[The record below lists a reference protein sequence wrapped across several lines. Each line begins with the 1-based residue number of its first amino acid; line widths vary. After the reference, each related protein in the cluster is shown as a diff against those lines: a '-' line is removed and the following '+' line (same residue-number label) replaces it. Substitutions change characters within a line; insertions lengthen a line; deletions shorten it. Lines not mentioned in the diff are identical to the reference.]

1 MFPGYYEVAFT
12 SVMPLLL
19 KIAAVSFKLDNYVFA
34 VQKS

>member
-1 MFPGYYEVAFT
+1 MFPADYEVAFA
-12 SVMPLLL
+12 SVMPFLL